1 METSVERGVLYVW
14 LNRPEAM
21 NTINPELREGL
32 HRALERARTDGDV
45 RAVLLTG
52 RGRAFCAGYD
62 LGLVVGRERPGP
74 REVRQLVREL
84 NELYLALLDL
94 EKPVV
99 CAVNG
104 VAAGGGFAL
113 VLVAD
118 LVLAADSA
126 RFTTVFVRRG
136 LFPDVGVSYLLP
148 RIVGLAR
155 ARWLMLTA
163 AEIDAATAE
172 RIGLV
177 HEVVPAAELQGRAA
191 ALATTLAE
199 APTVTLGLAKTLLLR
214 NLAAD
219 VRSALA
225 AEADAQGLCSVTDDW
240 WEGIVAFL
248 EKRPPRFRGG

>member
-1 METSVERGVLYVW
+1 
-14 LNRPEAM
+14 M

-32 HRALERARTDGDV
+32 HRALEEARSDGEI

-62 LGLVVGRERPGP
+62 LGLVGGRDRPGP

-84 NELYLALLDL
+84 NELYLGFLEL

-113 VLVAD
+113 VLVSD
-118 LVLAADSA
+118 LVVAADDA

-177 HEVVPAAELQGRAA
+177 HEVVPAAQLQERAS
-191 ALATTLAE
+191 ALAATLAR
-199 APTVTLGLAKTLLLR
+199 APTVTLGLAKTLVLR

-219 VRSALA
+219 VRAALA
-225 AEADAQGLCSVTDDW
+225 AEADAQGLSSVTEDW
-240 WEGIVAFL
+240 WEGITAFL
-248 EKRPPRFRGG
+248 EKRPPRFRGR